1 MSTELAASYFDAERI
16 KENPNSVYLSEE
28 GAYQLLDWLD
38 VLEAHGYEIDS
49 PNNIYGSAGFLIAND
64 HSQVDLMTTAIML
77 GYASVK
83 IDSLDDAA

>member
-16 KENPNSVYLSEE
+16 EEHPNSVYLSEE

-38 VLEAHGYEIDS
+38 VLEANGYDIDS
-49 PNNIYGSAGFLIAND
+49 PNNIYGSAGFLIANG

-83 IDSLDDAA
+83 LDEIDDAA